1 MGPLDDPAMLAQ
13 DLALGGDDEPVR
25 VDPQA
30 HRPVGERGWHAVA
43 IALEGD
49 QAGRRYPL
57 GVLDEAIEG
66 PAQRHQTGDLFGMH
80 IGAGSGLDH
89 MMDLTPLREELLL
102 ETDVRPREC
111 GGRWQGM
118 P

>member
-1 MGPLDDPAMLAQ
+1 MRMSDWSSDVCSSDLVMPPVIDGPPWLVMGPLDDPAMLAQ

-57 GVLDEAIEG
+57 GVDRKSTRLNSS
-66 PAQRHQTGDLFGMH
+66 H
-80 IGAGSGLDH
+80 
-89 MMDLTPLREELLL
+89 
-102 ETDVRPREC
+102 
-111 GGRWQGM
+111 
-118 P
+118 